1 MKKQL
6 VHLAHLAHLAHARS
20 GDKGDKADLSLFAPD
35 QQTYELLAREVT
47 AERVKQ
53 HFQGIITGTVE
64 RFEVPNLL
72 ALKFVL
78 HGALNGGASRS
89 LRSDALGK
97 SLSSALLRM
106 DIEVWV
112 DIIGSFLTP
121 GCAGS
126 GRGLPLQFPV
136 YTPLLAP
143 EAETRTSRRV
153 PVGTPFLSPGHL
165 PDRLPVLQ

>member
-35 QQTYELLAREVT
+35 QQTYDLLAREVT

-53 HFQGIITGTVE
+53 HFQGIITGKVE

-78 HGALNGGASRS
+78 HEALNGGASRS

-106 DIEVWV
+106 EIEV
-112 DIIGSFLTP
+112 
-121 GCAGS
+121 
-126 GRGLPLQFPV
+126 
-136 YTPLLAP
+136 
-143 EAETRTSRRV
+143 
-153 PVGTPFLSPGHL
+153 
-165 PDRLPVLQ
+165 